1 MEEFSDEIEAA
12 VIDELKAIGCDT
24 AKDVLKLTT
33 EELARRTKLDE
44 AVIESARKVLESE
57 FEEEKQ

>member
-1 MEEFSDEIEAA
+1 

-33 EELARRTKLDE
+33 EELARRTRLE
-44 AVIESARKVLESE
+44 ESVIESARKVLESE
-57 FEEEKQ
+57 FEEEK